1 MRVKKNNFTENEIS
15 KALKIYN
22 YFIENSFSNFEEKKL
37 SKSTFNLLL
46 KKIKKNKYFHMNIQS
61 MLIQI

>member
-37 SKSTFNLLL
+37 SKLSFKILL
-46 KKIKKNKYFHMNIQS
+46 KFVSCSSSISPTISSTKS
-61 MLIQI
+61 

>member
-37 SKSTFNLLL
+37 SKL
-46 KKIKKNKYFHMNIQS
+46 KFI
-61 MLIQI
+61 

>member
-22 YFIENSFSNFEEKKL
+22 YFIENSFSNFEEKNCL
-37 SKSTFNLLL
+37 NQNL
-46 KKIKKNKYFHMNIQS
+46 IYY
-61 MLIQI
+61 